1 MAEDYDIV
9 QAIKR
14 IEDELIASMIANL
27 DRHRAEEDELGI
39 NWEQWQVKQ
48 FAALEE
54 YKRRNQD
61 RYGKIFGNINKKIDT
76 LITIQRTAGNADQEV
91 AILQALKQGAG
102 LRRAA
107 GGQTAVNAQFFR
119 MNDRRMNALI
129 KATKDD
135 LQKAEYA
142 MLRMTNDKYRK
153 IIFNAQMYAASGS
166 ATYEKAVDMAT
177 KDFLQAGIN
186 CVEYKNGARHT
197 VSDYAD
203 MAVRT
208 AGKRAYLAGEGE
220 KRKEWGI
227 STVIMNKR
235 GNPCPKCLPFCGK
248 VLIDDVWS
256 GGNQKDGPYPLMSSA
271 IAAGLYHPRCRDG
284 HSTYFPEISE
294 PPDDTYTRAELAEI
308 EQNAQR
314 EAQQQYAQRQMEKF
328 ARLARYSLDATNREM
343 YRKKE
348 EEWKEIASAN
358 DAVRNTHSE
367 VYYNENY
374 DYSIHLD
381 GYEEIVN
388 IGLSKAAKQVA
399 ELGGKDKCEHM
410 YLVNLLTGALD
421 HYETNGLPREV
432 GYEFWKYLDKNPD
445 RRFAF
450 VHNHNTDGMFS
461 ETDLRTMLSTE
472 QIPVMIAVRND
483 SVKYIAERKG
493 NTLGTSFYDDLYQ
506 DEIDELNRKVRDG
519 IITVGERTAAREK
532 LIVENLLRDY
542 TKGGKLIEQ
551 DGRK

>member
-27 DRHRAEEDELGI
+27 DRHRVEEDELGI

-61 RYGKIFGNINKKIDT
+61 RYGQIFGNINKKIDT

-102 LRRAA
+102 LHRAA
-107 GGQTAVNAQFFR
+107 GGQAAVNAQFFR

-256 GGNQKDGPYPLMSSA
+256 GGSQKDGPYPLMSSA
-271 IAAGLYHPRCRDG
+271 IAAGLYHPRCKDG
-284 HSTYFPEISE
+284 HSTYFPELSDE
-294 PPDDTYTRAELAEI
+294 PDDTYTRAELTEI

-328 ARLARYSLDATNREM
+328 ARLARFSLDAANKAM
-343 YRKKE
+343 YKKKE
-348 EEWKEIASAN
+348 EEWQKIASAN

-374 DYSIHLD
+374 DYSIYLD

-388 IGLSKAAKQVA
+388 AGLSKAARQVA
-399 ELGGKDKCEHM
+399 ELGGKNKCEHM
-410 YLVNLLTGALD
+410 YLVDLSTGALD
-421 HYETNGLPREV
+421 YYETNDLPREV

-493 NTLGTSFYDDLYQ
+493 NTLSTSFYDDLYQ

>member
-61 RYGKIFGNINKKIDT
+61 RYGQIFGNINKKIDT

-102 LRRAA
+102 LHRAA
-107 GGQTAVNAQFFR
+107 GGQAAVNAQFFR

-256 GGNQKDGPYPLMSSA
+256 GGSQKDGPYPLMSSA
-271 IAAGLYHPRCRDG
+271 IAAGLYHPRCKDG
-284 HSTYFPEISE
+284 HSTYFPELSDE
-294 PPDDTYTRAELAEI
+294 PDDTYTRAELTEI

-328 ARLARYSLDATNREM
+328 ARLARFSLDAANKAM
-343 YRKKE
+343 YKKKE
-348 EEWKEIASAN
+348 EEWK
-358 DAVRNTHSE
+358 T
-367 VYYNENY
+367 
-374 DYSIHLD
+374 
-381 GYEEIVN
+381 
-388 IGLSKAAKQVA
+388 VA
-399 ELGGKDKCEHM
+399 EHAQSDIIKTVETKEVIEVHSVGKIDRNIYKCVTDDIVTDEVIITDERILHIKERHPNDYERFYSYIPSIISQPDYIIKANMPDTAIVLKEIIDGGEKFQ
-410 YLVNLLTGALD
+410 LVLRLKTAQGKPEYKNSVITFLNISERTW
-421 HYETNGLPREV
+421 N
-432 GYEFWKYLDKNPD
+432 KYLRNKEILY
-445 RRFAF
+445 RR
-450 VHNHNTDGMFS
+450 
-461 ETDLRTMLSTE
+461 E
-472 QIPVMIAVRND
+472 
-483 SVKYIAERKG
+483 
-493 NTLGTSFYDDLYQ
+493 
-506 DEIDELNRKVRDG
+506 
-519 IITVGERTAAREK
+519 
-532 LIVENLLRDY
+532 
-542 TKGGKLIEQ
+542 
-551 DGRK
+551 